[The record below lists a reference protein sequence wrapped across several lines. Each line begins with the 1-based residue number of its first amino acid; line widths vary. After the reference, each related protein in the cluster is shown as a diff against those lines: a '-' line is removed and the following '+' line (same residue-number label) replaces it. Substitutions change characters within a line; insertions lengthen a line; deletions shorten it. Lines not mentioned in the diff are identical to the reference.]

1 MCCLPDQN
9 LPPASVWGMVKL
21 FIVKLSPT
29 KEVSYALSNGKGAD
43 SSMKVIES
51 IINSAL
57 PDESKVYSAA
67 NFQRHVRFIYC
78 TRIETVLLYVRG
90 RIFQIQCHLRY
101 KLQYG
106 KIKLIAKFIS
116 DDILV
121 RKQVGMKCFITG
133 KMSCLMWTS
142 ILKAALKMVGKR
154 W

>member
-29 KEVSYALSNGKGAD
+29 KEVPYALSNGKGAD

-101 KLQYG
+101 KSSSMGRL
-106 KIKLIAKFIS
+106 S
-116 DDILV
+116 
-121 RKQVGMKCFITG
+121 
-133 KMSCLMWTS
+133 
-142 ILKAALKMVGKR
+142 
-154 W
+154 